1 MAFYDLLEN
10 VEEEISKCMKCG
22 NCQAVCPIYS
32 EVLGEEAVARGKIV
46 LAQALI
52 NGEIEYTKK
61 MDEIFSLCLTCQA
74 CADNC
79 PCGVRADK
87 IVLGTRAAIIRKRGL
102 HPLKRR
108 IFDVLSKPKIF
119 RLGMNMGSSFQG
131 MGFKKVKDNTFMKP
145 RFPIGLDMRRIIPP
159 LKSKSLISEMPRVN
173 KAKSGKPK
181 YKAAFFTG
189 CMMNFIYTEA
199 GKAVVD
205 VLTENNV
212 EVVIPK
218 EQHCCGTPVFI
229 NGDWKIGKEIAKY
242 NIDVFLKEDYDAVI
256 THCGTGIDA
265 WRIYYPEMLEDDPE
279 YSEKAEILAEKTFDV
294 TEFLVD
300 KIGFRKPEANLDV
313 RVTYHDPCH
322 MVRGVGVSEQ
332 PREIIKAI
340 PGVDFV
346 EMEKPDRCCGS
357 AGSFSLTHYKLS
369 SQIRDKKIKDILSVK
384 PDVVATSCGA
394 CRMQIEDGLY
404 QADADIPVKHTVML
418 LSEAYAKEKKLE
430 RAG

>member
-1 MAFYDLLEN
+1 
-10 VEEEISKCMKCG
+10 
-22 NCQAVCPIYS
+22 
-32 EVLGEEAVARGKIV
+32 
-46 LAQALI
+46 
-52 NGEIEYTKK
+52 
-61 MDEIFSLCLTCQA
+61 
-74 CADNC
+74 
-79 PCGVRADK
+79 
-87 IVLGTRAAIIRKRGL
+87 
-102 HPLKRR
+102 
-108 IFDVLSKPKIF
+108 
-119 RLGMNMGSSFQG
+119 
-131 MGFKKVKDNTFMKP
+131 
-145 RFPIGLDMRRIIPP
+145 
-159 LKSKSLISEMPRVN
+159 
-173 KAKSGKPK
+173 
-181 YKAAFFTG
+181 
-189 CMMNFIYTEA
+189 
-199 GKAVVD
+199 
-205 VLTENNV
+205 
-212 EVVIPK
+212 
-218 EQHCCGTPVFI
+218 
-229 NGDWKIGKEIAKY
+229 
-242 NIDVFLKEDYDAVI
+242 
-256 THCGTGIDA
+256 
-265 WRIYYPEMLEDDPE
+265 MLEDDLE